1 MLAEATTVVYAI
13 LASLVYSLIFYV
25 KKAVRKKDPPE
36 FDYAK
41 LGATLV
47 VGLVIGIVFYIGGVP
62 IATEAVETQLIAYA
76 GVVALVE
83 SILKLIY
90 RGLKRVA

>member
-1 MLAEATTVVYAI
+1 MVAETVAYAI
-13 LASLVYSLIFYV
+13 VAALAYSLIFYV
-25 KKAVRKKDPPE
+25 KKAVREKNPPE
-36 FDYAK
+36 FDYTK

-90 RGLKRVA
+90 RAIKKV